1 MIRRILMTMILAALA
16 TPFAYAA
23 DAADEDSVAVQAAR
37 EKWVK
42 NKGYKVYYTKKFD
55 LSDLPHYKPEQKVSG
70 TIRMWGSN
78 YFTDSPLADYWT
90 QEFQKY
96 QPDVKFDL
104 HLKTTLHAIPGL
116 IFGMSDIGPM
126 GRQITWDELLSYQ
139 RERNHL
145 PIGIVAVTGSYDVS
159 GWNPPIGVY
168 LHKDNPLSKL
178 SLQQLDGIFGAQ
190 RSGAW
195 RELVWDKSLARG
207 PEKNIRTWGQLGLTG
222 EWANKPIHVYG
233 YNLQFHFPQEIES
246 RAFGGVSGKWNENL
260 IEYDNLAQPDGSFK
274 LAGQLMLEDLAK
286 DPYGIVYCAGG
297 NAWLTPQV
305 KPIALSVKTGD
316 PAYELTLENVRERKY
331 PMYADV
337 FFYIDRD
344 PKKPVDPKVKEFLR
358 YILSSEGQTQ
368 VMRDGKYLPLT
379 AETVRAQLKLL
390 E

>member
-1 MIRRILMTMILAALA
+1 MIRQLLMTLILGTLVA
-16 TPFAYAA
+16 PFAHAA

-78 YFTDSPLADYWT
+78 YFTDSPLADYWIE
-90 QEFQKY
+90 EFHKY
-96 QPDVKFDL
+96 QPDLKFAL

-126 GRQITWDELLSYQ
+126 GRQITWDELLAYQ

-168 LHKDNPLSKL
+168 LNKDNPLSKL

-195 RELVWDKSLARG
+195 RELTWDKSLARG
-207 PEKNIRTWGQLGLTG
+207 PENNIRTWGQLGLTG
-222 EWANKPIHVYG
+222 EWADKPIHVYG

-246 RAFGGVSGKWNENL
+246 RAFGGVSGK
-260 IEYDNLAQPDGSFK
+260 
-274 LAGQLMLEDLAK
+274 
-286 DPYGIVYCAGG
+286 
-297 NAWLTPQV
+297 
-305 KPIALSVKTGD
+305 
-316 PAYELTLENVRERKY
+316 
-331 PMYADV
+331 
-337 FFYIDRD
+337 
-344 PKKPVDPKVKEFLR
+344 
-358 YILSSEGQTQ
+358 
-368 VMRDGKYLPLT
+368 
-379 AETVRAQLKLL
+379 
-390 E
+390 